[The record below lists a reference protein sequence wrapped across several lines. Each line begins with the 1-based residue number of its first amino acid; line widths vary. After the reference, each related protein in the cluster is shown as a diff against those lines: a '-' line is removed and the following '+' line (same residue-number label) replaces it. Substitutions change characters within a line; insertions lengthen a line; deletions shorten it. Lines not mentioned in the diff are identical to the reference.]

1 MASMLT
7 VTSMASGRKIDI
19 PRSCVVSWIP
29 FTLNGEE
36 HCFINLEGGFQI
48 KARESVRELGIC

>member
-1 MASMLT
+1 MLT

-48 KARESVRELGIC
+48 KARESMKELGVC